1 MFSLLSGHWLALTL
15 IAVFL
20 FGLGDGLYKQFVEHI
35 SPSRFCL
42 YSAPVAAV
50 VYISFFLT
58 HDHPPPLALE
68 GRQFLYCATLANL
81 LEGIAVILYF
91 ESLKGGLVSI
101 VGPITAASPAV
112 TVVLAYFFLEEILTP
127 VQYGG
132 VVLVI
137 AGCLGIAYEPSDSPA
152 DSPFPRSGRAGPDG
166 EPPGKSDPGKKAMK
180 QLWFLQAVLSVFGWG
195 IGATLMKYAYQ
206 LPNANEANFM
216 FFRVF
221 TVALTLGVYGL
232 LREREWH
239 FPAREAALAAV
250 PLAMYSVGNAV
261 LITAYKWGPASLVMP
276 LLAAS
281 IPVTLVYA
289 FFVLRERLTRFQWA
303 CITLAFIGMLL
314 CSTPE

>member
-1 MFSLLSGHWLALTL
+1 MYSLLSGHWLVLTL
-15 IAVFL
+15 ITVFL
-20 FGLGDGLYKQFVEHI
+20 YGLGDGLYKQFVEHI
-35 SPSRFCL
+35 SPPRFCL
-42 YSAPVAAV
+42 YSVPVAAA
-50 VYISFFLT
+50 VYITFFLT
-58 HDHPPPLALE
+58 HDHPPPLAPE

-81 LEGIAVILYF
+81 VEGIAVILYY

-112 TVVLAYFFLEEILTP
+112 TVVLAYFFLEELLTP
-127 VQYGG
+127 AQYRG

-137 AGCLGIAYEPSDSPA
+137 VRCLGIAYKPHDSSA
-152 DSPFPRSGRAGPDG
+152 DSHVPRRTGPDG
-166 EPPGKSDPGKKAMK
+166 ESPGGPGRGKKAVK

-206 LPNANEANFM
+206 LPNANGANIM
-216 FFRVF
+216 LSRVF

-232 LREREWH
+232 LREREWK
-239 FPAREAALAAV
+239 FTVKEAARAVV
-250 PLAMYSVGNAV
+250 PLAMFSVGNSM
-261 LITAYKWGPASLVMP
+261 LITAYKWGPASLIMP

-289 FFVLRERLTRFQWA
+289 FFVLRERLTRFQWL